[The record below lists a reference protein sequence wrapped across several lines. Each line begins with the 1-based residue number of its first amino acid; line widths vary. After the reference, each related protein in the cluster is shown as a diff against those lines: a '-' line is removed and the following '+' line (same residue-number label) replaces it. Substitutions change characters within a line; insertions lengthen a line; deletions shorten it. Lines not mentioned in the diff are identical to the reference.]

1 MWLHRVTPDPFQ
13 ASKISESNIGQY
25 ADSMATSRSGELIAK
40 FDRFGNGARRSDFEV
55 GISWSDVERF
65 IANFSQA
72 KHPDAMAFKNA
83 LELANT
89 LTTAGWKPPEFS
101 N

>member
-13 ASKISESNIGQY
+13 PDKISESNIGQP
-25 ADSMATSRSGELIAK
+25 ADSIAVSHAGLVAK

-55 GISWSDVERF
+55 GIDWDDVERF
-65 IANFSQA
+65 VAQFSQA
-72 KHPDAMAFKNA
+72 KYPRAIEFESA
-83 LELANT
+83 LKLARA
-89 LTTAGWKPPEFS
+89 LAVEGWKAPEIS